1 MKKMIPDID
10 NLSEKELKGIAS
22 RITYLRNDILH
33 MTQQEFCTILNISQT
48 YLSLL
53 ENGKKQIQKTTIDKI
68 LVTFK
73 VNIEWLIYGIGT
85 DEDIFLSGS
94 ITKDY
99 LTKVSQ
105 NKVLSDLQ
113 KVYQLKERDV
123 QFLQWYLDLPS
134 SARTSLHSITD
145 KLQKLISSYPPGSL

>member
-145 KLQKLISSYPPGSL
+145 KLQELIFSYPPGSL

>member
-1 MKKMIPDID
+1 MKKSFPKNDIL
-10 NLSEKELKGIAS
+10 NENELKGIAS

-33 MTQQEFCTILNISQT
+33 MTQQEFCTILNMSQT
-48 YLSLL
+48 YLSLI

-68 LVTFK
+68 LITFK

-85 DEDIFLSGS
+85 DEDIFLSGPV
-94 ITKDY
+94 TKDY
-99 LTKVSQ
+99 FTKVSQ
-105 NKVLSDLQ
+105 NEVFSDLQ

-123 QFLQWYLDLPS
+123 QFLQWYLNLPS
-134 SARTSLHSITD
+134 SARSSFHSITD